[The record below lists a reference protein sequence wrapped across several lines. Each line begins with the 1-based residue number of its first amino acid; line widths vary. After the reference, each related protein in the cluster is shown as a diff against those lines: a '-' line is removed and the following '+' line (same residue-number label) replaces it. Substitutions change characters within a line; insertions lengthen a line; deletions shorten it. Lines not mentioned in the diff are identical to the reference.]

1 MVGVVV
7 GVGVGVEVRVRVGN
21 IPLIGKCAY
30 INWYLSVR
38 LERFIMESIIESVS
52 FILDILE
59 K

>member
-1 MVGVVV
+1 MV
-7 GVGVGVEVRVRVGN
+7 GVGVGVRVRN

-38 LERFIMESIIESVS
+38 LERFIMESMIETVS
-52 FILDILE
+52 FILDILV